1 MIFAEDNPTLVH
13 IMFVQGLYKVNFK
26 ALSRFINRFLKV
38 YQKDVENWFAKV
50 L

>member
-1 MIFAEDNPTLVH
+1 MIFAEDNPTPVH
-13 IMFVQGLYKVNFK
+13 KMFVQGLYKSF
-26 ALSRFINRFLKV
+26 FLKV